1 MIQPVH
7 KQSIFKNAS
16 QLKALVVDDQPEV
29 RSMIREI
36 LLDTGIT
43 QVFEAPDGKAAMQF
57 IDADF
62 DMVNL
67 IICDWNMPGL
77 NGVDFLKQV
86 RSCFPALPFLMVSGN
101 CDKKSIL
108 EAKVSGV
115 SAYIRKPFSP
125 SQMEEKLR
133 IIMDENAIKGRI

>member
-1 MIQPVH
+1 MIQAVH
-7 KQSIFKNAS
+7 KQSIFKNPH
-16 QLKALVVDDQPEV
+16 QLKVLVVDDQPEV
-29 RSMIREI
+29 RTMIREI
-36 LLDTGIT
+36 LLDANVT

-62 DMVNL
+62 DMVDL

-86 RSCFPALPFLMVSGN
+86 RSCFPDLPFLMVSGN

-108 EAKVSGV
+108 EAKISGV

-125 SQMEEKLR
+125 LQMEEKLK
-133 IIMDENAIKGRI
+133 ILVDKKYN

>member
-1 MIQPVH
+1 MPQPIH
-7 KQSIFKNAS
+7 KAPILKNAS
-16 QLKALVVDDQPEV
+16 QLKTLVVDDQPEV

-36 LLDTGIT
+36 LLDTGMT
-43 QVFEAPDGKAAMQF
+43 QIFEAPDGKAAMQF

-62 DMVNL
+62 DMVDL

-86 RSCFPALPFLMVSGN
+86 RSCFPNLPFLMVSGN
-101 CDKKSIL
+101 CDKKSIM

-125 SQMEEKLR
+125 LQMEEKIKIL
-133 IIMDENAIKGRI
+133 MDEKNNQG